1 MKVDPEADPV
11 VYGAEYGG
19 MILNYLQLI
28 VNNRREMKY
37 LEDFDKTT
45 LEKESITPEELESF
59 QDTFM
64 ILDYDCNGT
73 LAMDEIKV
81 CLIML
86 GEKMDEEEI
95 ELLFKEYD
103 EDGSGELSFQ
113 EFCVMMKNW
122 RERFG
127 TGAAKVYNEAMQRG
141 AIGKGRRA
149 LDRWLNKDDLDRQAI
164 AKIKEKKAKAEA
176 DKQAAMEKHMGAE
189 KPESNAPSRKPSERR
204 SRQKTASHPSTKT
217 NTFCLSVR
225 KCTILELF
233 SLSVHHSALA
243 PSY

>member
-1 MKVDPEADPV
+1 
-11 VYGAEYGG
+11 
-19 MILNYLQLI
+19 
-28 VNNRREMKY
+28 MKY
-37 LEDFDKTT
+37 LLEDFDKTT

-189 KPESNAPSRKPSERR
+189 KLRVERAK
-204 SRQKTASHPSTKT
+204 QK
-217 NTFCLSVR
+217 
-225 KCTILELF
+225 
-233 SLSVHHSALA
+233 ALREA
-243 PSY
+243 QQAEDGLPPID